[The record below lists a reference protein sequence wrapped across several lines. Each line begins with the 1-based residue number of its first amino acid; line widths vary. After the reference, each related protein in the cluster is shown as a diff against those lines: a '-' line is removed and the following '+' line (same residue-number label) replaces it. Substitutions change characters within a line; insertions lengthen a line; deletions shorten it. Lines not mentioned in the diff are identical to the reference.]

1 MADADAFKDFEDTEN
16 FLSRYLDA
24 SCDPCFEKTSLK
36 SINLW
41 YTFKYLFQN
50 SLHNSIKDITAQSL
64 CAGEMGIGLNRF
76 KMNAL
81 EALLRD
87 NDKGLFSVHILRK
100 TIHPRLRNICT
111 APK

>member
-50 SLHNSIKDITAQSL
+50 SSQNSIKDITAQSL

-81 EALLRD
+81 EALRD
-87 NDKGLFSVHILRK
+87 NDKGLFIYYVIQFGGLGRPPPHVIL
-100 TIHPRLRNICT
+100 
-111 APK
+111 